1 MTPDE
6 TDAPSSGAAK
16 FQFALKNRKS
26 GSRLSA
32 APADMTCGCGQQ
44 IRRFSPREL
53 RLHCMERILFKIIY
67 LFKQVRRIS
76 LTKS

>member
-32 APADMTCGCGQQ
+32 APADMTCGCVQQ
-44 IRRFSPREL
+44 I
-53 RLHCMERILFKIIY
+53 
-67 LFKQVRRIS
+67 
-76 LTKS
+76 